1 MSNKN
6 TNLLEIIR
14 KIESHHIC
22 LPSIQR
28 KFEWK
33 PDRIEKL
40 FDSILNDYPIGTF
53 LIWEIQQK
61 NVANSISIMESVGE
75 FFRNKK

>member
-1 MSNKN
+1 MSYKN
-6 TNLLEIIR
+6 INLLEIIR
-14 KIESHHIC
+14 KIESHQIC

-33 PDRIEKL
+33 PDRIEQL

-53 LIWEIQQK
+53 LIWELPQK
-61 NVANSISIMESVGE
+61 KVST
-75 FFRNKK
+75 FRF